1 LEFFEGGAM
10 SNVVVIFQAETEE
23 TEQLAL
29 AVAVG
34 AVEAEA
40 SIRLRRLMGADSIE
54 VAHKGYGQLK
64 EADLEWA
71 ETVVVGLEEPAVGE
85 ALEGLLSLLD
95 VGGLQGKRGWTFGRD
110 GIAADG
116 SEARGM
122 VEAAMLKAG
131 IELLSAEALGVG
143 TRGDRIEQ
151 MKVAGRA
158 SGRVS

>member
-1 LEFFEGGAM
+1 M
-10 SNVVVIFQAETEE
+10 SNVVVIFQAETEQ

-40 SIRLRRLMGADSIE
+40 SIRLRRLVGADSIE

-71 ETVVVGLEEPAVGE
+71 DTVVVGLEGTAVGE
-85 ALEGLLSLLD
+85 ELDGLLSLLGD
-95 VGGLQGKRGWTFGRD
+95 GRLRGKQGWTFGRG
-110 GIAADG
+110 GIAGDG
-116 SEARGM
+116 SEARAV
-122 VEAAMLKAG
+122 VEAGMLRDG
-131 IELLSAEALGVG
+131 VDLLSAEALGVG